1 MLAISAPILFPLIW
15 STGWI
20 VARYT
25 VDFADPLAFL
35 CVRYACAGSALAVF
49 AFASGAQWP
58 QTRAEWTHA
67 LVSGVLLHAVY
78 LGGVWWA
85 IEHGVP
91 ASISAL
97 IAASQPI
104 MTAFLAPALV
114 GERIGPARWAGVA
127 LGFSGICL
135 VLAPKLVGLSGG
147 QLQAALTPIGVNLVA
162 MIGVT
167 AGTFY
172 QKRYIH
178 SGDLRSVAVLQYV
191 GALAAGLPAAWAFG
205 DMHIDWTPTAWAVL
219 AWSVLA
225 LSIGAIALLLYLIRR
240 GEVSRSAQ
248 LIFLVPPLSAVQ
260 AHVLFGESLTPV
272 QIAGM
277 ALTVC
282 GVALASRAKA

>member
-1 MLAISAPILFPLIW
+1 MLIRLAPFLFPLIW

-35 CVRYACAGSALAVF
+35 CVRYICAGVALG
-49 AFASGAQWP
+49 AFASFAGARWP
-58 QTRAEWTHA
+58 RSMLETTHA
-67 LVSGVLLHAVY
+67 VISGVLLHAVY

-97 IAASQPI
+97 LAALQPI

-114 GERIGPARWAGVA
+114 GERIGLARWSGVA
-127 LGFSGICL
+127 IGFAGICL
-135 VLAPKLVGLSGG
+135 VLAPKLVGLDTA
-147 QLQAALTPIGVNLVA
+147 QFRAALTPIGVNFVA
-162 MIGVT
+162 MAGVT

-172 QKRYIH
+172 QKRFIH
-178 SGDLRSVAVLQYV
+178 TGDLRTVATLQYV
-191 GALAAGLPAAWAFG
+191 GALAAGVPMVWLGGEFR
-205 DMHIDWTPTAWAVL
+205 IDWTPTAFAVL

-225 LSIGAIALLLYLIRR
+225 LSIGAIALLLLLIRR

-248 LIFLVPPLSAVQ
+248 LIFLVPPLSALQ
-260 AHVLFGESLTPV
+260 AHFLFGENLTLV

-277 ALTVC
+277 ALTAG
-282 GVALASRAKA
+282 GVAIAARAK

>member
-1 MLAISAPILFPLIW
+1 MLARLAPVLFPLIW

-35 CVRYACAGSALAVF
+35 CVRYICAGAALAAF
-49 AFASGAQWP
+49 AVASGAQWP
-58 QTRAEWTHA
+58 RTRAEWTHA

-85 IEHGVP
+85 IEQGVP

-114 GERIGPARWAGVA
+114 GERIGSARWAGVA
-127 LGFSGICL
+127 LGFVGICL
-135 VLAPKLVGLSGG
+135 VLMPKLLGLEGA
-147 QLQAALTPIGVNLVA
+147 QLRAALTPIGVNFVA
-162 MIGVT
+162 MVGVT

-178 SGDLRSVAVLQYV
+178 SGDLRTVAVLQYV
-191 GALAAGLPAAWAFG
+191 GALAAGLPAALLFG
-205 DMHIDWTPTAWAVL
+205 DMRIDWTPTAWVVL
-219 AWSVLA
+219 AWSVFA
-225 LSIGAIALLLYLIRR
+225 LSIGAIALLLLLIRR

-248 LIFLVPPLSAVQ
+248 LIYLVPPLSALQ
-260 AHVLFGESLTPV
+260 AHFLFGENLTPI
-272 QIAGM
+272 QIVGM

-282 GVALASRAKA
+282 GVALAARSGA

>member
-1 MLAISAPILFPLIW
+1 MLATLAPILFPLIW

-25 VDFADPLAFL
+25 IDFADPLSFL
-35 CVRYACAGSALAVF
+35 CVRYLFAGAALAIF
-49 AFASGAQWP
+49 AVGSGAQWP
-58 QTRAEWTHA
+58 RSPAEWMHA

-85 IEHGVP
+85 IEQGVP

-114 GERIGPARWAGVA
+114 GERIGLARWAGVA
-127 LGFSGICL
+127 LGFAGICL
-135 VLAPKLVGLSGG
+135 VLAPKLVGLDAG
-147 QLQAALTPIGVNLVA
+147 QLRAALAPIGVNFVA

-178 SGDLRSVAVLQYV
+178 SGDLRTVAVLQYV
-191 GALAAGLPAAWAFG
+191 GALAAGLPMALAFG
-205 DMHIDWTPTAWAVL
+205 DMHIQWTATAWAVL

-225 LSIGAIALLLYLIRR
+225 LSIGAVALLLYLIRR

-248 LIFLVPPLSAVQ
+248 LIFLVPPLSALQ
-260 AHVLFGESLTPV
+260 AHFQFGETLTAV

-282 GVALASRAKA
+282 GVAMAARAKR

>member
-1 MLAISAPILFPLIW
+1 MIATLAPILFPLIW

-35 CVRYACAGSALAVF
+35 CVRYLCAGAALAVF
-49 AFASGAQWP
+49 AFGSGAQWP
-58 QTRAEWTHA
+58 RTRTEWTHA

-85 IEHGVP
+85 IQHGVP

-114 GERIGPARWAGVA
+114 GERIGLARWAGVVI
-127 LGFSGICL
+127 GFSGICL
-135 VLAPKLVGLSGG
+135 VLAPKLVGLDST
-147 QLQAALTPIGVNLVA
+147 QLGAALAPIGINFIA

-178 SGDLRSVAVLQYV
+178 SGDLRTVAVLQYV
-191 GALAAGLPAAWAFG
+191 GALAAGLPLALLFG

-219 AWSVLA
+219 AWSVFG
-225 LSIGAIALLLYLIRR
+225 LSIGGIALLLLLIRR

-248 LIFLVPPLSAVQ
+248 LIFLVPALSALQ
-260 AHVLFGESLTPV
+260 AHYLFGETLTLV
-272 QIAGM
+272 QIIGM

-282 GVALASRAKA
+282 GVAMAARAKS

>member
-1 MLAISAPILFPLIW
+1 MLATLAPILFPLIW

-35 CVRYACAGSALAVF
+35 CVRYVCAGAALAVF

-58 QTRAEWTHA
+58 KSRMEWTHA

-85 IEHGVP
+85 IQHGVP
-91 ASISAL
+91 ASVSAL

-114 GERIGPARWAGVA
+114 GERIGLARWTGVVI
-127 LGFSGICL
+127 GFTGICL
-135 VLAPKLVGLSGG
+135 VLAPKLVGLGSG
-147 QLQAALTPIGVNLVA
+147 QLLTALAPIGVNFIA

-178 SGDLRSVAVLQYV
+178 SGDLRTVAVLQYV
-191 GALAAGLPAAWAFG
+191 GALIAGLPLALLFG
-205 DMHIDWTPTAWAVL
+205 EMRIDWTPTAWAVL
-219 AWSVLA
+219 AWSVFG
-225 LSIGAIALLLYLIRR
+225 LSIGGIALLLLLIRR

-248 LIFLVPPLSAVQ
+248 LIFLVPALSALQ
-260 AHVLFGESLTPV
+260 AHYLFGEVLTTI
-272 QIAGM
+272 QIVGM

-282 GVALASRAKA
+282 GVAIASRIRS